1 MCESQGWLKA
11 NHNRSVLSL
20 AGDMGTNGRYMDCLP
35 TLQIAELKGDIS
47 SELASQWQHHLPLG
61 YYTKL

>member
-11 NHNRSVLSL
+11 NHNRSMLSL

-47 SELASQWQHHLPLG
+47 REWQHHLPPG